1 MAKAT
6 TKKAAPKA
14 AAKAAPKK
22 AVATGTDAPEAKGT
36 QAAKKDAAQKLFD
49 NADAAA
55 MAGLP
60 PDITVEQRENQ
71 VRRGAL
77 GY

>member
-1 MAKAT
+1 MTKAKTTRSTVKSADGSTTAT
-6 TKKAAPKA
+6 RTERAASPTKKDP
-14 AAKAAPKK
+14 
-22 AVATGTDAPEAKGT
+22 ATEKMF
-36 QAAKKDAAQKLFD
+36 KDADK
-49 NADAAA
+49 AA

-60 PDITVEQRENQ
+60 EDMTVEQRENQ